1 MKVELIKTYLN
12 FDRQRKK
19 LELQVKDLKEKL
31 AKLMPKVEEE
41 LLQAGVDSLK
51 LDGASVG
58 TRSQLWAKPKNGDYE
73 KACEALRKAGL
84 DDFVRER
91 FNTNTLSAYVRELR
105 DNDQPLPE
113 SFVGVI
119 EVSEV
124 TKVITR
130 EVG

>member
-51 LDGASVG
+51 LDGASVWM
-58 TRSQLWAKPKNGDYE
+58 RSQLWAKPKNGDYE
-73 KACEALRKAGL
+73 RACKALEEAGL
-84 DDFVRER
+84 SDFVRER

-113 SFVGVI
+113 SFDGVI

-130 EVG
+130 EAG